1 MKSLLSFL
9 AEDEIE
15 RIHEATMQV
24 LEKTGIKVGS
34 EKICRLL
41 QRHGAKVNGH
51 NVRLPKALVAEAL
64 QQVRQ
69 QVLLAGRE
77 ASFDLIVPAAE
88 PPYNTTSGYAPF
100 VKDLE
105 TGRTRNSTGR
115 DLMDFAVV
123 SDFLE
128 VIDFFWPI
136 VMPTDEPP
144 PVEELCALDIS
155 LRHIRKHIQCS
166 CATEKTARWQV
177 RLAAVIAGGED
188 RLKER
193 PIFSALVSPISPL
206 TFERNAVEAM
216 AALAEAGIPVVPMTM
231 SLSGTT
237 APATLAGTLTIANAE
252 ELATLV
258 ILKCANPDAPMV
270 YSTDAAP
277 ADLKTG
283 VVNYLAPEY
292 LLLGAACAQMAR
304 RYSMPSMVAHGSSE
318 ELPYDLPSFERN
330 VLKVAIS
337 QMTRTDLASWLGSLE
352 SALNASL
359 VNLVGDAEACMHAS
373 AYLRRFAVN
382 AETLALGPIDE
393 VGPAGHFLAHKH
405 TVQHFRKELWIKN
418 LQDRFF
424 LDPGEGSFADQ
435 AKHKVRE
442 ILTNYQVPPLDR
454 DLLKEMDAI
463 MLQARRD
470 ILGE

>member
-9 AEDEIE
+9 TEDEIE
-15 RIHEATMQV
+15 HIHEASMQL
-24 LEKTGIKVGS
+24 LEKTGIQIGS

-41 QRHGAKVNGH
+41 QRHGAKVNGK
-51 NVRLPKALVAEAL
+51 NVKLPRPLVERAL
-64 QQVRQ
+64 QQARH
-69 QVLLAGRE
+69 QVLLAGRD
-77 ASFDLIVPAAE
+77 AGFDLVVPAAE
-88 PPYNTTSGYAPF
+88 PPFNTTSGYAPF

-105 TGRTRNSTGR
+105 TGQTRNSTGR
-115 DLMDFAVV
+115 DLKDFAVV
-123 SDFLE
+123 SDFLR

-144 PVEELCALDIS
+144 PMEELCALDIS
-155 LRHIRKHIQCS
+155 LRYIRKHIQCS
-166 CATEKTARWQV
+166 CATEKTAGWQV
-177 RLAAVIAGGED
+177 RLAAAVAGGED
-188 RLKER
+188 KLRQR
-193 PIFSALVSPISPL
+193 PIFSAVVSPVSPL
-206 TFERNAVEAM
+206 TFEKNAVEAM

-237 APATLAGTLTIANAE
+237 APATLAGTLTMANAE

-258 ILKCANPDAPMV
+258 ILKCANSDAPMV

-283 VVNYLAPEY
+283 VVNYSAPEY

-359 VNLVGDAEACMHAS
+359 VSLVGDAEACAHAS
-373 AYLRRFAVN
+373 AYLRRFEVDAD
-382 AETLALGPIDE
+382 TLALGPIDE

-405 TVQHFRKELWIKN
+405 TVQHFRKELWTKK
-418 LQDRFF
+418 LQDRFI
-424 LDPGEGSFADQ
+424 LDPGESSFADQ
-435 AKHKVRE
+435 AKQKVRE
-442 ILTNYQVPPLDR
+442 ILKGHKVPSLDR

-463 MLQARRD
+463 MLKARHD
-470 ILGE
+470 ILG

>member
-1 MKSLLSFL
+1 MKSLLTIL
-9 AEDEIE
+9 TEDEIE
-15 RIHEATMQV
+15 LIHEATLQV

-41 QRHGAKVNGH
+41 QRHGARVNGD
-51 NVRLPKALVAEAL
+51 NVKLPRAMVEEAL
-64 QQVRQ
+64 RQVRRR
-69 QVLLAGRE
+69 VLLAGRE
-77 ASFDLIVPAAE
+77 AAFDLVVPAAT

-100 VKDLE
+100 VRDLE
-105 TGRTRNSTGR
+105 TGRTRNSTGS
-115 DLMDFAVV
+115 DLKDFAVV

-128 VIDFFWPI
+128 VVDFFWPI
-136 VMPTDEPP
+136 VLPTDEPP
-144 PVEELCALDIS
+144 PMEELSALDIS

-177 RLAAVIAGGED
+177 RLAAAVAGGED
-188 RLKER
+188 RLRKR

-206 TFERNAVEAM
+206 TFEKNAVEAM
-216 AALAEAGIPVVPMTM
+216 VALAEAGIPVVPMTM

-237 APATLAGTLTIANAE
+237 APATLAGTLTMANAE

-258 ILKCANPDAPMV
+258 ILKCANPDAPMI

-283 VVNYLAPEY
+283 VVNYFAPEY

-330 VLKVAIS
+330 VLKVAVS

-359 VNLVGDAEACMHAS
+359 VNLVGDAEACVHAS
-373 AYLRRFAVN
+373 AYLRRFEVN
-382 AETLALGPIDE
+382 AETLALGPIHE

-405 TVQHFRKELWIKN
+405 TVQHFRKELWIKS
-418 LQDRFF
+418 LQDRFI
-424 LDPGEGSFADQ
+424 LDPGDGSFVERSKQ
-435 AKHKVRE
+435 KVKE
-442 ILTNYQVPPLDR
+442 ILARHEVPPLEG
-454 DLLKEMDAI
+454 DLLKEMEAI
-463 MLQARRD
+463 MRRARRD